1 MGSISILDHLLIVAT
16 TTKNLT
22 LSSWHLL
29 MQIINSYLSIL
40 DVMVI
45 CPKEAYFVGHI
56 IQHDELLIIWVSF
69 VRAGSC
75 KTAMLTFSMMNY

>member
-16 TTKNLT
+16 TTKNFA

-40 DVMVI
+40 DVMVM
-45 CPKEAYFVGHI
+45 CPKEA
-56 IQHDELLIIWVSF
+56 
-69 VRAGSC
+69 
-75 KTAMLTFSMMNY
+75 